1 MIKPAWLSTIQKA
14 LDGSALRHTV
24 ISNNLANI
32 NTPGFKKS
40 EVSFQAA
47 LEETLNPEPKLK
59 RTRDSHFPAVINVE
73 DSRIIQV
80 QQIQGTTLR
89 NDGNNV
95 DMDMELAAL
104 AENNLYF
111 NSLAQLLSSQ
121 LSLIKTSI
129 NEGKR

>member
-1 MIKPAWLSTIQKA
+1 MIKPAWLNSIQKA
-14 LDGSALRHTV
+14 LDGSALKHTV
-24 ISNNLANI
+24 ISNNLANV

-47 LEETLNPEPKLK
+47 LEESLRPGAELK
-59 RTRDSHFPAVINVE
+59 RTRDLHLPAAINVE
-73 DSRIIQV
+73 DSRIIQIRQV
-80 QQIQGTTLR
+80 QETTLR

-121 LSLIKTSI
+121 LSLLRQSI
-129 NEGKR
+129 SEGRR